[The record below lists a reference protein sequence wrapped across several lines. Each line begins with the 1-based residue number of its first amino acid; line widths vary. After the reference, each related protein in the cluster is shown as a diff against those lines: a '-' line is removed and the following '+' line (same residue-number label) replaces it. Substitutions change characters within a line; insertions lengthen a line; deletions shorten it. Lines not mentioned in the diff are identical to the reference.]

1 MMREEIILEVK
12 DLHIKVEQKE
22 ILKGLNIQLERG
34 KIYALMGPNG
44 AGKSTLAYA
53 IMGHPRFRV
62 SNGRITFKGE
72 DITELSPSERARR
85 GIFLAFQYP
94 VEIPGI
100 TLFNFLR
107 MISNIKDNK
116 NISPIKFS
124 KLLKDKLKLLNL
136 DEDFIKRYLN
146 EGFSGG
152 EKKKSEILQMA
163 IVNPELIILDEID
176 SGLDIDAIRV
186 VSGMIKNLFN
196 KDMTV
201 LMITHYQRL
210 LDYIKPD
217 SILVMVDGRIVTSG
231 GYELIGVIEKEG
243 YSSLEKKEEYGRV

>member
-1 MMREEIILEVK
+1 MREEIILDVK
-12 DLHIKVEQKE
+12 DLHVKVEQRE
-22 ILKGLNIQLERG
+22 ILKGLNLRLERG

-53 IMGHPRFRV
+53 IMGHPRFMASKGSIV
-62 SNGRITFKGE
+62 FKGE

-94 VEIPGI
+94 IEIPGI

-107 MISNIKDNK
+107 MISNIRDNK
-116 NISPIKFS
+116 NISPIEFS
-124 KLLKDKLKLLNL
+124 KLLKAKLKLLNL
-136 DEDFIKRYLN
+136 DEDFIRRYLN

-163 IVNPELIILDEID
+163 IINPELVILDEID
-176 SGLDIDAIRV
+176 SGLDIDAIKV
-186 VSGMIKNLFN
+186 VSDMIKTIFN
-196 KDMTV
+196 ENMTI

-217 SILVMVDGRIVTSG
+217 SILVIVDGRIVASG

-243 YSSLEKKEEYGRV
+243 YNSLEKKKEYERV

>member
-94 VEIPGI
+94 VEIPGV

-152 EKKKSEILQMA
+152 DALSIDHKLDLSTAIQVKNRVSPLLVILTQ
-163 IVNPELIILDEID
+163 
-176 SGLDIDAIRV
+176 
-186 VSGMIKNLFN
+186 
-196 KDMTV
+196 
-201 LMITHYQRL
+201 
-210 LDYIKPD
+210 
-217 SILVMVDGRIVTSG
+217 
-231 GYELIGVIEKEG
+231 
-243 YSSLEKKEEYGRV
+243 

>member
-1 MMREEIILEVK
+1 MREEIILDVK
-12 DLHIKVEQKE
+12 DLHVKVEQRE
-22 ILKGLNIQLERG
+22 ILKGLNLRLERG

-53 IMGHPRFRV
+53 IMGHPRFMV
-62 SNGRITFKGE
+62 SKGSIVFKGE

-94 VEIPGI
+94 IEIPGI

-107 MISNIKDNK
+107 MISNIRDNK
-116 NISPIKFS
+116 NISPIEFS
-124 KLLKDKLKLLNL
+124 KLLKAKLKLLNL
-136 DEDFIKRYLN
+136 DEDFIRRYLN

-163 IVNPELIILDEID
+163 IINPELVILDEID
-176 SGLDIDAIRV
+176 SGLDIDAIKV
-186 VSGMIKNLFN
+186 VSDMIKTIFN
-196 KDMTV
+196 ENMTI

-217 SILVMVDGRIVTSG
+217 SILVIVDGRIVASG

-243 YSSLEKKEEYGRV
+243 YNSLEKKKEYERV